1 MEVLM
6 PWVDLV
12 RNIICDPKMT
22 KKQAEA
28 KVKELGVLRV

>member
-1 MEVLM
+1 
-6 PWVDLV
+6 LV